1 MRLKLF
7 VWITMACFSMSG
19 VMCSAQMSKDQR
31 KERRE
36 LEKDA
41 RKQLNE
47 KAGKDA
53 RKQAKLMEKE
63 GWKVAP
69 GALPLEKQLD
79 RAYIMMQEY
88 DYDGYPKFIM
98 AEAMS
103 VGGNYDAAKMQALAL
118 AKQNLAGL
126 IQTEVGAMVESSV
139 SNQQMDMGDAASITR
154 SLMESKNLINQSL
167 GRVIPVVE
175 AYREVNGRNR
185 EVRVQIA
192 YSQEMARNIAK
203 RAIRQDLEERG
214 DSLRS
219 KLDKVLGW

>member
-1 MRLKLF
+1 MRIRQL
-7 VWITMACFSMSG
+7 VWIVLAIVSTTG
-19 VMCSAQMSKDQR
+19 IVGTAQTNKEQM

-36 LEKDA
+36 LDKDA

-53 RKQAKLMEKE
+53 RKQAKQMEKQ
-63 GWKVAP
+63 GWMVAP

-79 RAYIMMQEY
+79 RAYIMMQEI
-88 DYDGYPKFIM
+88 DYDGYPKYIM

-103 VGGNYDAAKMQALAL
+103 TGGNYDAAKMQALAL

-126 IQTEVGAMVESSV
+126 IETEVGALVETSV
-139 SNQQMDMGDAASITR
+139 ANEQMEMGDATSITR

-203 RAIRQDLEERG
+203 KAIKQNLEQRG
-214 DSLRS
+214 DSLQG
-219 KLDKVLGW
+219 KLDSILNW

>member
-1 MRLKLF
+1 MRIRLF
-7 VWITMACFSMSG
+7 VWIALAAISVSG
-19 VMCSAQMSKDQR
+19 VVCSAQMSKEQR

-47 KAGKDA
+47 KASKDA
-53 RKQAKLMEKE
+53 RKQAKQMANE

-79 RAYIMMQEY
+79 RAYIMTQEY

-175 AYREVNGRNR
+175 TYREVNGRNR

-192 YSQEMARNIAK
+192 YSQDMAREIAK

-214 DSLRS
+214 DSLRN

>member
-1 MRLKLF
+1 MRRIISSLVALMLLTGTGI
-7 VWITMACFSMSG
+7 VYG
-19 VMCSAQMSKDQR
+19 QMTKEQR
-31 KERRE
+31 KERMAQD
-36 LEKDA
+36 KDA

-47 KAGKDA
+47 KASKDA
-53 RKQAKLMEKE
+53 RKQAKQMEKD

-88 DYDGYPKFIM
+88 DYDNYPKYIM

-103 VGGNYDAAKMQALAL
+103 TGGNYDAAKMQALAL

-126 IQTEVGAMVESSV
+126 IQTEVAALVETSV
-139 SNQQMDMGDAASITR
+139 SNQQMGMNEAASLTR
-154 SLMESKNLINQSL
+154 SLMESKNLINQSI

-175 AYREVNGRNR
+175 VYREVNGRSR

-192 YSQEMARNIAK
+192 YSQDMARDVAK
-203 RAIRQDLEERG
+203 RAIIQDLESRG
-214 DSLRS
+214 DSLRNR
-219 KLDKVLGW
+219 LDKIISW

>member
-1 MRLKLF
+1 MKKLF
-7 VWITMACFSMSG
+7 VGLVALLMASTVSI
-19 VMCSAQMSKDQR
+19 SYAQMSKDQR
-31 KERRE
+31 KERQE
-36 LEKDA
+36 IEKDA
-41 RKQLNE
+41 RKQLNA

-53 RKQAKLMEKE
+53 RKQAKQMEKE

-69 GALPLEKQLD
+69 GALPIEKQLD

-88 DYDGYPKFIM
+88 DYDGYPKYIM

-103 VGGNYDAAKMQALAL
+103 TGGNYDAAKMQALAL

-126 IQTEVGAMVESSV
+126 IQTEVGALVESSV
-139 SNQQMDMGDAASITR
+139 SNQQLEMGDAASITR
-154 SLMESKNLINQSL
+154 SLMESKNLINQSI

-175 AYREVNGRNR
+175 VYREVNGRTR

-203 RAIRQDLEERG
+203 RAVMQDLEARG
-214 DSLRS
+214 DTLRG
-219 KLDKVLGW
+219 KLDKVLNW